1 MQRAPV
7 ILVTG
12 FEPFGGSP
20 VNPSEVLVRA
30 LAAGGSG
37 RASVVAAV
45 LPVVGGQEGG
55 SARGRLDA
63 LLELH
68 RPDACILFG
77 EAHVRS
83 EVSVERVAV
92 NLRDY
97 RIADNAGVVV
107 TDAPVVPGA
116 PDARFATLPLHAIVD
131 AVRAAGVPAGHSMTA
146 GTFLCNEVMFHAL
159 DRSSGS
165 GVPGIAGFVHLPQL
179 ESQHRIRPCDA
190 RPITEAELLLA
201 GRAVVDAVIDAMI
214 DRALHA

>member
-37 RASVVAAV
+37 RATMVAAV
-45 LPVVGGQEGG
+45 LPVVGGQDGG
-55 SARGRLDA
+55 SARATLDA
-63 LLELH
+63 LLDRH

-77 EAHVRS
+77 EAHVRG
-83 EVSVERVAV
+83 EVSVERIAV

-97 RIADNAGVVV
+97 RIADNAGAVVADV
-107 TDAPVVPGA
+107 PVVHGS
-116 PDARFATLPLHAIVD
+116 PDARFATLPVHAVVD

-159 DRSSGS
+159 DRSAAE
-165 GVPGIAGFVHLPQL
+165 GVPRIAGFVHLPQL

-190 RPITEAELLLA
+190 RPITETELLRA
-201 GRAVVDAVIDAMI
+201 GRAVVDAVVDAMM
-214 DRALHA
+214 DRTMRA